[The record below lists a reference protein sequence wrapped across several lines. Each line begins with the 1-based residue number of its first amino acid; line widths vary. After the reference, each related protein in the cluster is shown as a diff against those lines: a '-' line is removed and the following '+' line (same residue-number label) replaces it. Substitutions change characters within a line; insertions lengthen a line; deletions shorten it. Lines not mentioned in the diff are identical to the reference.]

1 MTSAFYRN
9 MSTMKTLTQEV
20 PGRDLPEKWRI
31 MAEVSPD
38 EYVTVIIQPS
48 RDKLTGKLL
57 EIAERAS
64 GEARKKGLT
73 EERLS
78 ELLNE
83 KE

>member
-1 MTSAFYRN
+1 MAFYRI

-20 PGRDLPEKWRI
+20 PGRDLPEKWR
-31 MAEVSPD
+31 MLAEVSPD

-48 RDKLTGKLL
+48 RDNLTSKLL

-64 GEARKKGLT
+64 DEAKKKGLT
-73 EERLS
+73 EEKLS

>member
-1 MTSAFYRN
+1 

-20 PGRDLPEKWRI
+20 PGRDLPEDWRK
-31 MAEVSPD
+31 MAEIGPD
-38 EYVTVIIQPS
+38 DYVTVIIQPG
-48 RDKLTGKLL
+48 RDALTGKLL

-64 GEARKKGLT
+64 DEARKNGLT
-73 EERLS
+73 DEKLT